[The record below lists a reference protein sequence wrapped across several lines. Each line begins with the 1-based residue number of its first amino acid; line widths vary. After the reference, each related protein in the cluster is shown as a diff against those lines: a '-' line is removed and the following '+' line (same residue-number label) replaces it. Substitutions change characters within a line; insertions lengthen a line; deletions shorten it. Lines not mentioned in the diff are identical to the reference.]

1 MVRHASD
8 EAKSNSTLQK
18 RWCFLWALVA
28 GTVAIATMGLSGVSE
43 KLGMALYDVQMR
55 ALVKTERQTSAQS
68 ETLRKIRGTSILSS
82 QGAAAHP
89 AKATPIALVSI
100 DQSSLDWAQRELGL
114 GWPWPRELY
123 GIMASYMRGAKVQ
136 AYDIL
141 FTEPSTFGP
150 EDDARC
156 AKAMTDAGNVVLA
169 TLANKRP
176 VFDISGVPY
185 GHVSALVDAD
195 GVCRRYQVWLEQ
207 NDGHLPS
214 LGLAAIEAAGW
225 SSAAADQQQVLL
237 RYENSANFE
246 RYTAAQ
252 ILAAALHAGGAGGNT
267 GTDGKKGVGI
277 DFHDKVVVVGLTA
290 PGLLDRQATPID
302 PALPGMEV
310 HATFVA
316 DALDS
321 SFMRRSSLWIEIV
334 AALAAAAFFAF
345 LPMLRRKAWAAVVGI
360 AAVCLPFAASFLLF
374 KLLVFYNPVSALAG
388 ELFAFIVALALGYQ
402 TEGRQKAYLRRAFA
416 QYLSPAVISSLVEH
430 PETLSLGGEEKI
442 ITTLFSDMAG
452 FTSVSEKLNPEELA
466 RFMNEYLGI
475 ISEEVLAQGGTLD
488 KYVGDAVVAFWNA
501 PLDEPDHALRA
512 LAAAARIQE
521 SLMGHARDFEG
532 RFGIAPRTRVG
543 VATGRAVV
551 GNLGTSRRFAYTAVG
566 DSVNV
571 ASRLEAA
578 NKSVGTSIL
587 TMRDTVAAALGT
599 EGMSGPE
606 LRKKL
611 AGGET
616 LLLRRLGSALVE
628 GKTQPVE
635 LWSVALSGSEDE
647 RLSEKV
653 VSWTEVRRFSK

>member
-18 RWCFLWALVA
+18 RWRFLWALVA

-55 ALVKTERQTSAQS
+55 ALVKTERQTSAPS

-89 AKATPIALVSI
+89 AKATPIALVAI

-207 NDGHLPS
+207 NDGYLPS
-214 LGLAAIEAAGW
+214 LGLAAIEAADW
-225 SSAAADQQQVLL
+225 ASAAADQQQVLL

-267 GTDGKKGVGI
+267 GTDGEKGVGI

-334 AALAAAAFFAF
+334 AALAAAAFFTF
-345 LPMLRRKAWAAVVGI
+345 LPMLRRKAWAVVVGI

-551 GNLGTSRRFAYTAVG
+551 GNLGSSRRFAYTAVG